1 VPRRKGERE
10 RTVYKEDRIM
20 RIVASTL
27 IALGF
32 AGAMALSVPSAAR
45 AQGFYFQGPGVEFGV
60 GRPWYRDRYYY
71 RRDYDW
77 PYAYY
82 HRMTT
87 GAGGTANI
95 AGVTGTEV

>member
-1 VPRRKGERE
+1 
-10 RTVYKEDRIM
+10 M

-71 RRDYDW
+71 RRDYDG

-82 HRMTT
+82 RPGDDWRWRYRHHR
-87 GAGGTANI
+87 GRDWD
-95 AGVTGTEV
+95 